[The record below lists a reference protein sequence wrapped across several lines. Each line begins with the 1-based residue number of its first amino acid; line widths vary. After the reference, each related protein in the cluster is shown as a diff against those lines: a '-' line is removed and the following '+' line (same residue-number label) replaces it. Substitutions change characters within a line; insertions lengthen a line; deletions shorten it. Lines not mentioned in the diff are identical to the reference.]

1 MYDRGTGRHT
11 GGPYTH
17 APVERRIFGLEN
29 EYGVTCTLRGQR
41 RLSPDE
47 VARYLFRR
55 VVSWGRSSN
64 VFLEN
69 GARLYLDV
77 GSHPEYATPEC
88 DSIHDLVV
96 HDKAGERILEGLVQS
111 AEQRLR
117 EEGIR
122 GEVFL
127 FKNNTDSA
135 GNSYGCHENYL
146 VEREGDFSKFT
157 DVLIPFLVTRQ
168 IYAGA
173 GKVLQTA
180 RGAMYC
186 IAQRAE
192 HIWEGVSSATTRSR
206 PIINTRDEPHADA
219 ERFRRLHV
227 IVGDSNMSEYATF
240 LKVGATSI
248 ILRMLEEDG
257 APWRDLT
264 LENPIRAIREISHDI
279 TCRRRVRLANG
290 RELSAVEIQ
299 AEYLN
304 RALRFA
310 KRRGL
315 PPLEQQALEMW
326 EHVMTHLEDDPL
338 KLRTEVD
345 WVIKYHLIEAY
356 RTRGDLPLTHPRVSL
371 LDLAYHDVTRSR
383 SLYYLLE
390 RRGQVDRIVTD
401 DEITEAVN
409 TPPQS
414 TRARLR
420 GAFIKRAKERK
431 RDYTV
436 DWVHL
441 KLNDQ
446 AQRTVLVQGPVQVA
460 RRARR
465 TVDRLARSATG
476 LDAVVSRRGRSRE
489 IARERA
495 PGCSASLVDLGA
507 GAGAGVRADAAHRDR
522 LRSATGSSSTRPP
535 SSSGSAPAGG
545 TSCTGT
551 WSATDVAGPEDPG
564 MCMKAA
570 VHVSLQVDVGATR
583 SRADGARSA
592 GCRSWSRGV
601 ALAGRRRSR
610 SRSSSARPDA
620 RLVYVMTDGG
630 ALPIAISD
638 LVLRAARPRPARRD
652 DHVRA
657 RVRRRLRSGVGAG
670 RARGRASR
678 RRAPTRSSSRWGRA
692 AWGPRPGSASA
703 ASRSG
708 RCSTPSP
715 ALDGVRDRGA
725 AGRRSPIR
733 GSGTAA
739 SRTTASRR
747 SRSRRRAGCTSRCR
761 RVGGDEEAG
770 SAPISRG
777 AGIDDRHDVVDVA
790 PVGIVALLER
800 TDLHVE
806 SMGRPAADDPVS
818 VRMPRPPRAPS
829 PRDARRLA

>member
-1 MYDRGTGRHT
+1 MYDGHLGQSRGEPATQPPTRT
-11 GGPYTH
+11 LDSM
-17 APVERRIFGLEN
+17 ERRIFGLEN

-248 ILRMLEEDG
+248 ILRMLEDDG

-264 LENPIRAIREISHDI
+264 LENPIRAIREISHDT
-279 TCRRRVRLANG
+279 TCTRRIRLANG
-290 RELSAVEIQ
+290 RELSAVDIQ

-310 KRRGL
+310 KRHGL
-315 PPLEQQALEMW
+315 PPLEQKALEMW
-326 EHVMTHLEDDPL
+326 EHVMNHLEKDPMEL
-338 KLRTEVD
+338 KTEVD
-345 WVIKYHLIEAY
+345 WVIKHHLIEQY
-356 RTRGDLPLTHPRVSL
+356 RTRGNLSLTHPRVSL

-390 RRGQVDRIVTD
+390 RRGDVERIVTD
-401 DEITEAVN
+401 EEITEAVD

-446 AQRTVLVQGPVQVA
+446 AQRTVLCKDPFKSRDERVE
-460 RRARR
+460 
-465 TVDRLARSATG
+465 RL
-476 LDAVVSRRGRSRE
+476 
-489 IARERA
+489 I
-495 PGCSASLVDLGA
+495 ASL
-507 GAGAGVRADAAHRDR
+507 
-522 LRSATGSSSTRPP
+522 
-535 SSSGSAPAGG
+535 
-545 TSCTGT
+545 
-551 WSATDVAGPEDPG
+551 
-564 MCMKAA
+564 
-570 VHVSLQVDVGATR
+570 
-583 SRADGARSA
+583 
-592 GCRSWSRGV
+592 
-601 ALAGRRRSR
+601 
-610 SRSSSARPDA
+610 
-620 RLVYVMTDGG
+620 
-630 ALPIAISD
+630 
-638 LVLRAARPRPARRD
+638 
-652 DHVRA
+652 
-657 RVRRRLRSGVGAG
+657 
-670 RARGRASR
+670 
-678 RRAPTRSSSRWGRA
+678 
-692 AWGPRPGSASA
+692 
-703 ASRSG
+703 
-708 RCSTPSP
+708 
-715 ALDGVRDRGA
+715 
-725 AGRRSPIR
+725 
-733 GSGTAA
+733 
-739 SRTTASRR
+739 
-747 SRSRRRAGCTSRCR
+747 
-761 RVGGDEEAG
+761 
-770 SAPISRG
+770 
-777 AGIDDRHDVVDVA
+777 
-790 PVGIVALLER
+790 
-800 TDLHVE
+800 
-806 SMGRPAADDPVS
+806 
-818 VRMPRPPRAPS
+818 
-829 PRDARRLA
+829 